1 MLTPRQKEI
10 KRQLRWHRA
19 LFNAIKPVSED
30 DRLFFTYPI
39 SRREKRLLR
48 EFSAINDAKK
58 GVSRYAGAKL

>member
-19 LFNAIKPVSED
+19 LFNAIKPISED

-48 EFSAINDAKK
+48 EFRAINDAKK

>member
-10 KRQLRWHRA
+10 KRQLKWHRT
-19 LFNAIKPVSED
+19 LFNAIRPVSED
-30 DRLFFTYPI
+30 NRMFFTCPV

-48 EFSAINDAKK
+48 EFHAINDAKK